1 MALPLSTV
9 PMRSRVSSTSSP
21 STSPSKIQVKKAKI
35 LIVDDDRDI
44 TNSFSLCLEDSGLF
58 EVDTYNDSVEALSS
72 FEANSYDLVL
82 LDIKMPKL
90 NGFQLCDKMKEID
103 DKVKVCFIS
112 AFDKDS
118 PEVKDLVPSL
128 GIECYIPKPIQ
139 VKDLI
144 NKLEVELL
152 R

>member
-1 MALPLSTV
+1 MTLHCA
-9 PMRSRVSSTSSP
+9 VSSKSSP
-21 STSPSKIQVKKAKI
+21 STSPSKIQVKKAKL
-35 LIVDDDRDI
+35 LIVDDDADI

-58 EVDTYNDSVEALSS
+58 EVDMYNDSMEALSN
-72 FEANSYDLVL
+72 FKANSYELVL

-90 NGFQLCDKMKEID
+90 NGFQLCNKMKEID

-118 PEVKDLVPSL
+118 PEVKDLAPSL

-144 NKLEVELL
+144 NRIEVELL

>member
-1 MALPLSTV
+1 VRIPLHCA
-9 PMRSRVSSTSSP
+9 VSSKSS
-21 STSPSKIQVKKAKI
+21 SSASSSKIEVKKAKI

-44 TNSFSLCLEDSGLF
+44 TNSFSLCLEDAGMF
-58 EVDTYNDSVEALSS
+58 EIDTYNDSVEALSN
-72 FEANSYDLVL
+72 FKANSYDMVL

-90 NGFQLCDKMKEID
+90 NGFQLCNKMKEID
-103 DKVKVCFIS
+103 DRVKVCFIS

-128 GIECYIPKPIQ
+128 GIECYIRKPIQ

-144 NKLEVELL
+144 NRIEIELL
-152 R
+152 K

>member
-1 MALPLSTV
+1 MTLHCA
-9 PMRSRVSSTSSP
+9 VSSKSSP
-21 STSPSKIQVKKAKI
+21 STSPSKIQVKKAKL
-35 LIVDDDRDI
+35 LIVDDDADI

-58 EVDTYNDSVEALSS
+58 EVDMYNDSMQALSN
-72 FEANSYDLVL
+72 FKANSYELVL

-90 NGFQLCDKMKEID
+90 NGFQLCNKMKEID

-118 PEVKDLVPSL
+118 PEVKDLVTSL

-144 NKLEVELL
+144 NRIEVELL

>member
-1 MALPLSTV
+1 MTLHCA
-9 PMRSRVSSTSSP
+9 VSSTSSP

-144 NKLEVELL
+144 NRLEVELL

>member
-1 MALPLSTV
+1 MTLHCA
-9 PMRSRVSSTSSP
+9 VSSKSSP
-21 STSPSKIQVKKAKI
+21 STSPSKIQVKKAKL
-35 LIVDDDRDI
+35 LIVDDDADI

-58 EVDTYNDSVEALSS
+58 EVDMYNDSMQALSN
-72 FEANSYDLVL
+72 FKANSYELVL

-90 NGFQLCDKMKEID
+90 NGFQLCNKMKEID

-118 PEVKDLVPSL
+118 PEVKGLVPSL

-144 NKLEVELL
+144 NRIEVELL

>member
-1 MALPLSTV
+1 MGIPLHCAV
-9 PMRSRVSSTSSP
+9 LSTSSP
-21 STSPSKIQVKKAKI
+21 STSPSKIEVKKTKL
-35 LIVDDDRDI
+35 LIVDDDWDI
-44 TNSFSLCLEDSGLF
+44 TNSFGLCLEDTGLF
-58 EVDTYNDSVEALSS
+58 EVDTYNDSVEALSNFKS
-72 FEANSYDLVL
+72 NSYDLVL

-103 DKVKVCFIS
+103 NNVKVCFIS

-118 PEVKDLVPSL
+118 PEVMDLVTSL
-128 GIECYIPKPIQ
+128 GTECYIQKPIQ

-144 NKLEVELL
+144 NRIEIELL